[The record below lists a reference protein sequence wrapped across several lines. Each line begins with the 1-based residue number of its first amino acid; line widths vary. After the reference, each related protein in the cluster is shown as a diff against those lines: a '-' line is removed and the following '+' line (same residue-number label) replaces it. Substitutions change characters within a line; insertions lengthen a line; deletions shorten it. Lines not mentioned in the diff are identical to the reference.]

1 MIESRHEIQHH
12 FKEWCQKNQPLIEDI
27 KKTNDILPR
36 HWQQL
41 GQDGLLGC
49 MIDESYGGSGL
60 ELAHFTDM
68 LTEIAY
74 HSPSLALSILAHSQL
89 CADLIQLWGDDAQK
103 NKYLPKLA
111 LGQMIGS
118 TGISEDNAGSDAL
131 SMKTHLDDDHCLN
144 GHKMWITNGPIAD
157 ISIIYARHHNEIKAM
172 IVDLT
177 PEMKSQPLEKLGM
190 KSSPTGRLSFTKH
203 PISPKQILIQ
213 TGHRIL
219 KTALDKERI
228 ALSAIPIGIMKR
240 ALDEMISHCDI
251 RKQFGSK
258 LAGKQLIQDKIATAH
273 TLLASSKAL
282 MESTLSQ
289 TSNTKLDAATLYLHT
304 SQSVLEATRLAMDT
318 FGAMGY
324 MNDCKATELAQDA
337 RLFQVGGGSIE
348 IRKLLIGHLLTKE
361 KAY

>member
-1 MIESRHEIQHH
+1 MIDTRLEIQHH

-27 KKTNDILPR
+27 KIHQNILPK

-49 MIDESYGGSGL
+49 MIDEAHGGSGL
-60 ELAHFTDM
+60 QLEHFTDM

-89 CADLIQLWGDDAQK
+89 CADLIQLWGNDDQK
-103 NKYLPKLA
+103 SKYLPKLA
-111 LGQMIGS
+111 LGQIIGS

-131 SMKTHLDDDHCLN
+131 SMNTQLDDDHCLS

-157 ISIIYARHHNEIKAM
+157 ISIIYAKHHNEIKAM
-172 IVDLT
+172 IVELT
-177 PEMKSQPLEKLGM
+177 SEMKSQPLEKLGM

-203 PISPKQILIQ
+203 PISPNQVLTQ

-219 KTALDKERI
+219 KSALDKERI

-258 LAGKQLIQDKIATAH
+258 LAGKQLIQDKIASAH

-282 MESTLSQ
+282 MQSTLKQ
-289 TSNTKLDAATLYLHT
+289 TENPKLNAATLYLHT
-304 SQSVLEATRLAMDT
+304 SQSALKATTLAMDT

-324 MNDCKATELAQDA
+324 MSDCKVTELAQDA
-337 RLFQVGGGSIE
+337 RLFQIGGGSVE
-348 IRKLLIGHLLTKE
+348 IRKLLIGHLLTHE